1 MSKKY
6 EVDETLLFDSID
18 KTLANMDLLVLEKA
32 RQECIK
38 NNESTEI
45 IDKAIKEKHSRNRIE
60 LLDDM
65 SNLSS
70 KKENN
75 NDILDINR
83 YEEYNMEEEE
93 LEEDDFHYEDLD

>member
-6 EVDETLLFDSID
+6 EADETLLFDSID